1 MNKRGR
7 VTNNQPVIIRADI
20 EHLRPVGDEEG
31 EQEGSAILWL
41 CGVLFVFASAV
52 ILMGAL
58 FVALQAVAQ

>member
-1 MNKRGR
+1 MAKIIDH
-7 VTNNQPVIIRADI
+7 QPVIISAQS
-20 EHLRPVGDEEG
+20 EHLHQADPEG